1 MTRGRF
7 IPDLL
12 QPVTEFDHSSQNLIS
27 VEQLAQLL
35 AGALV
40 EQFRMSNEELRGAMR
55 EHSGTLL
62 LRQFAKHRPY
72 YAATVVTQDVH
83 AIGDQR
89 PHGVGGDAWP
99 RRRPNDLPLVISDLM
114 THEVFNALFAGLELR
129 IRPSF
134 VLRAHRQ
141 FDRYSGPNRC

>member
-1 MTRGRF
+1 M
-7 IPDLL
+7 PN
-12 QPVTEFDHSSQNLIS
+12 Q
-27 VEQLAQLL
+27 
-35 AGALV
+35 
-40 EQFRMSNEELRGAMR
+40 ELRGAMR

-62 LRQFAKHRPY
+62 HRQFAKHRRC
-72 YAATVVTQDVH
+72 YAAVVTQDVH

-114 THEVFNALFAGLELR
+114 THEVFNALFVGLELR

-134 VLRAHRQ
+134 VLRAHQ
-141 FDRYSGPNRC
+141 QVGRYSGPDRC